1 MEEELKKATFNQNAD
16 RERLADQYRR
26 LYRKVT
32 DFEANSAAA
41 LVKFS
46 AGWVRAACP
55 SSWRVT
61 DGVLPTRA
69 DPLVR
74 DGVVPCLDRDRPVD
88 LLTRFL
94 AWGMLPCLALLL
106 AALVPL
112 KDALRTARETGTFS
126 LLPHST
132 SPGMVLLYGLGPF
145 ALALPLALYRLL
157 KAVTRAAALWLP
169 PRRVRYKDMP
179 KLSGGRKLTTG
190 PERQGEIHRLRLI
203 EKWRT
208 AILRWRDRS
217 LNS

>member
-1 MEEELKKATFNQNAD
+1 M
-16 RERLADQYRR
+16 
-26 LYRKVT
+26 T
-32 DFEANSAAA
+32 DFEANSAPA

-88 LLTRFL
+88 KLTRFL
-94 AWGMLPCLALLL
+94 AWGMLPCLAFLL

-126 LLPHST
+126 LLPPST
-132 SPGMVLLYGLGPF
+132 SPGMVLLYVLGPF

-157 KAVTRAAALWLP
+157 KAVTRAAQLWQP
-169 PRRVRYKDMP
+169 GVFRYKDIRSVKP
-179 KLSGGRKLTTG
+179 AEAHHFTRKARRDTQKING
-190 PERQGEIHRLRLI
+190 
-203 EKWRT
+203 RT
-208 AILRWRDRS
+208 ATEEENELIDAIYS
-217 LNS
+217 PSPPSG